1 MQIEHAAGSGS
12 VDGIAGTWG
21 TRSQMISI
29 AAAINPPATMN
40 AAPSKPLRVP
50 QASDCAA
57 SNGPAIAATL
67 FMLPIPPWSAPC
79 RLASTIRD
87 RMPLS
92 EGQMSHYK
100 GSADDR
106 CLAQRQSLL
115 GDRGYDTDW
124 FRDALARRGI
134 AASIP
139 PKANRQ
145 VPIFHDA
152 ALYRQRHKIKICST
166 GSRTGAAST
175 PDTIALPTPSCLPS
189 ASLQPSSSG
198 SINEMGWLPPSL
210 TASQC
215 AKNVVLSATERKGRQ
230 P

>member
-1 MQIEHAAGSGS
+1 
-12 VDGIAGTWG
+12 
-21 TRSQMISI
+21 
-29 AAAINPPATMN
+29 
-40 AAPSKPLRVP
+40 
-50 QASDCAA
+50 
-57 SNGPAIAATL
+57 
-67 FMLPIPPWSAPC
+67 
-79 RLASTIRD
+79 
-87 RMPLS
+87 
-92 EGQMSHYK
+92 MSHYK

-215 AKNVVLSATERKGRQ
+215 ADRKSVVSGRSVSVRVDLGGLRIINKKNQT
-230 P
+230 